1 MRRSFEFATL
11 VLLIAAFACAPPAS
25 RDSPEL
31 AARSDAWEAALNAGD
46 VEALTA
52 MYAEDCRI
60 LPPNG
65 ELGQG
70 RAAAAAAFG
79 EMIDAGLTGTLE
91 TVEARI
97 AGDIGYRVGT
107 YALQGPDGSQVDRGK
122 FVEVWR
128 QVDGDWR
135 ISNDIWNSD
144 MPVDAESGTALIATH
159 EVEDA
164 ARWLAAW
171 QGEDGRRQQFARH
184 GAPRVRVF
192 QSPDNPNLTGLLIDV
207 EDMEAFRAFLES
219 PEGTAAKAEDGVKDA
234 TLRIV
239 AEVR

>member
-1 MRRSFEFATL
+1 MRRGVEFATL
-11 VLLIAAFACAPPAS
+11 VLLIAIVACAPPVS

-60 LPPNG
+60 LPPNA

-79 EMIDAGLTGTLE
+79 EMIDAGLTGELE
-91 TVEARI
+91 TVEARV
-97 AGDIGYRVGT
+97 AGDIGYHVGT
-107 YALQGPDGSQVDRGK
+107 YVLEGPDGSQVDRGK

-128 QVDGDWR
+128 QIDGDWQ

-144 MPVDAESGTALIATH
+144 MAADAARGTTLIATH

-171 QGEDGRRQQFARH
+171 QGEGSRHEQFAQH
-184 GAPRVRVF
+184 GAPHVRVF
-192 QSPDNPNLTGLLIDV
+192 QSPENPNFTGLLIEV
-207 EDMEAFRAFLES
+207 EDIEAFQAFLES
-219 PEGTAAKAEDGVKDA
+219 PEGSAAKAEDGVKDA